1 MKKGKAFELAVHDF
15 VKRLAPN
22 AKVIFDHKVKDKD
35 TGSYR
40 QVDVWI
46 ETLIENH
53 FPLSILVSCKDYKRK
68 VDIAHIGTFIN
79 EVRSTGANT
88 GIIYSSSGFTKTAI
102 KKAHSNGL
110 SCCRLYENQP
120 ADLPEVLF
128 LTHYL
133 VKPAFKIHFIEAT
146 GIDKTINTWGDLL
159 DLITVGNKTV
169 YQELVDD
176 FTQFNKTFENEL
188 PKTTKLSF
196 PKSQRL
202 SLKYECSDGSNLFL
216 YLDIIYKYFKGKIEA
231 QIINGSYCINNRS
244 FLGSQSGP
252 VIDMKSS
259 NPGPGWV
266 EVPEPSDLNFNSCIA
281 FLTGGLPDSE
291 QMEKVKQKPLSIN
304 T

>member
-1 MKKGKAFELAVHDF
+1 MKQGKAFELAVHDF

-22 AKVIFDHKVKDKD
+22 ATVIFDHKVKDKD

-46 ETLIENH
+46 ETSVENH

-68 VDIAHIGTFIN
+68 VDISHIGTFIN

-102 KKAHSNGL
+102 KKARSNGL
-110 SCCRLYENQP
+110 SCCRLYKNQP
-120 ADLPEVLF
+120 ADFPEILF

-133 VKPAFKIHFIEAT
+133 VKPAIKIHFVEAN
-146 GIDKTINTWGDLL
+146 GINKTINTWGDLL
-159 DLITVGNKTV
+159 DLITVENKTV

-176 FTQFNKTFENEL
+176 YTHFNKRFENDS
-188 PKTTKLSF
+188 PKTTQFGL

-202 SLKYECSDGSNLFL
+202 SLKFECLDGSNLIL
-216 YLDIIYKYFKGKIEA
+216 YLDIIYKYYKGKTEA

-244 FLGSQSGP
+244 FSGRQSGP
-252 VIDMKSS
+252 VIDMQGS
-259 NPGPGWV
+259 NPGPDWE
-266 EVPEPSDLNFNSCIA
+266 EVPEPSDLNSSCIA
-281 FLTGGLPDSE
+281 ILKGGLPDPK
-291 QMEKVKQKPLSIN
+291 QIEKLKQKPISIN